1 LLSSNPSRKSGEP
14 LPTFPRPSR
23 RYRRHVLGA
32 NRTVRKLPHSKN
44 WPVFDEVL
52 PKSDRFWF
60 VGALL
65 RSPDRAFAPSLVKF
79 SSYRPC
85 LMHFVNRLL
94 MKQCENWLSNKQRH
108 GAANA
113 CSGPLR
119 SYPGGPFRLRALRQ
133 PFSTLDEV
141 GDEPSNT
148 AGSHPQA
155 MGKKPK

>member
-1 LLSSNPSRKSGEP
+1 
-14 LPTFPRPSR
+14 
-23 RYRRHVLGA
+23 
-32 NRTVRKLPHSKN
+32 
-44 WPVFDEVL
+44 
-52 PKSDRFWF
+52 
-60 VGALL
+60 
-65 RSPDRAFAPSLVKF
+65 
-79 SSYRPC
+79 
-85 LMHFVNRLL
+85 MHFVNRLL

-119 SYPGGPFRLRALRQ
+119 SYPGGPFRLRALQQ
-133 PFSTLDEV
+133 PFSTFDEV